1 MRPTRKAA
9 AKAAAAVA
17 RPLSP
22 SPMSS
27 EEDEMQSS
35 SSELEEMELGESEVF
50 SEEEELDEAD
60 INQFDNNNDDLDSLS
75 EQEDD
80 DLEDE
85 MEIQNNETDEDDDD
99 NDQEAHIPAIH
110 KPPPAPM
117 ASASRNATS
126 GSNKRKKPAIPE
138 SDEDEEAIFSDD
150 DGAEIL
156 RNKPMTK
163 RQRAKVNQEIPEEY
177 LELPMDT
184 GKKKHLTQEEEQ
196 LKRSEVARRRKNQ
209 SIQRAEKDKADT
221 INRLLKKQA
230 SKSKRIIDDTEDKET
245 AHEKL
250 KRLEDPNR
258 IRYVNTSEGSKLSIP
273 SIFSL
278 NQIFGSS
285 VSSAPLHTQLKKC
298 QVDGCSENRKYTA
311 KKSGKY
317 VCSLEHY
324 KIVEAN

>member
-1 MRPTRKAA
+1 
-9 AKAAAAVA
+9 
-17 RPLSP
+17 
-22 SPMSS
+22 
-27 EEDEMQSS
+27 
-35 SSELEEMELGESEVF
+35 
-50 SEEEELDEAD
+50 
-60 INQFDNNNDDLDSLS
+60 
-75 EQEDD
+75 
-80 DLEDE
+80 
-85 MEIQNNETDEDDDD
+85 
-99 NDQEAHIPAIH
+99 
-110 KPPPAPM
+110 
-117 ASASRNATS
+117 
-126 GSNKRKKPAIPE
+126 
-138 SDEDEEAIFSDD
+138 
-150 DGAEIL
+150 
-156 RNKPMTK
+156 MTK

-230 SKSKRIIDDTEDKET
+230 SKSKRIIDDAEDKET

-278 NQIFGSS
+278 KQIFGSS
-285 VSSAPLHTQLKKC
+285 VSSALPNTHLKKC
-298 QVDGCSENRKYTA
+298 QVDGCSKSRKYTA